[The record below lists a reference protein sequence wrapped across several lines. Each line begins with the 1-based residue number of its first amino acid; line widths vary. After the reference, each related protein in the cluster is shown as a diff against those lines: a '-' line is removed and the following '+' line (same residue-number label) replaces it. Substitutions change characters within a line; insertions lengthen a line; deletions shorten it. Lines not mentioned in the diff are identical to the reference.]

1 MHLISERHL
10 DPFHTLV
17 RISIDAGGSFLKVI
31 VNVFE
36 PNSESGKFLNSGV
49 QRCQILTVTEDV
61 PESNFNLRTI
71 LENLN
76 LQDVHILLCHVEP
89 FVLSHKC
96 GLGRYAEVGE

>member
-49 QRCQILTVTEDV
+49 QRCQILAITEDV

-71 LENLN
+71 FDS
-76 LQDVHILLCHVEP
+76 LQDVVYSLAFDLNCANAIVE
-89 FVLSHKC
+89 LSSHAGK
-96 GLGRYAEVGE
+96 